1 MIHEGP
7 KLKWTPE
14 REKAFESLKQLAAEN
29 NPLEFIDDNKPLNVA
44 MDACKEGW
52 GAILF
57 QLDEDGKKSIVGIAS
72 GTFNATERNWSTNE
86 QEAKAILNGLQAFSN
101 HLLGTHFNMFTDH
114 KNLTYIHSATSPKI
128 IRWRGELN
136 RYMFTAY
143 HIPGRLNWETDYLS
157 RMRLDQGVNSVTG
170 FANHEGLLNSASF
183 LAVDD
188 SDSVDYSVDYSDWDD
203 FCDLKVEQMFPMA
216 S

>member
-14 REKAFESLKQLAAEN
+14 REKAFESLKELAAEN
-29 NPLEFIDDNKPLNVA
+29 NPLEFIDEDKPLNVA

-57 QLDEDGKKSIVGIAS
+57 QLDENGKKSIVGIAS

-114 KNLTYIHSATSPKI
+114 KNLTYITDRLLRAESTTLAQQGACYDLLITGPKYVTQEPPSIFTSIRI
-128 IRWRGELN
+128 IDLTIRPCSCSCYPCN
-136 RYMFTAY
+136 R
-143 HIPGRLNWETDYLS
+143 
-157 RMRLDQGVNSVTG
+157 
-170 FANHEGLLNSASF
+170 
-183 LAVDD
+183 
-188 SDSVDYSVDYSDWDD
+188 
-203 FCDLKVEQMFPMA
+203 
-216 S
+216 